1 MITLWGELYM
11 LGELRQIWGSCYN
24 MDASSNF
31 NSFNKEQKDFLSTR
45 INQQCSS
52 DFVTMPLQVCL
63 QKKKKR
69 KGRKKEKKKAM
80 LDVLI

>member
-31 NSFNKEQKDFLSTR
+31 KSFNKEQKDF
-45 INQQCSS
+45 INQDKLAMQFRRCDYVSTS
-52 DFVTMPLQVCL
+52 KFE
-63 QKKKKR
+63 KKK
-69 KGRKKEKKKAM
+69 KKEKKRKCLCLM
-80 LDVLI
+80 C